1 MKEAKLQKKE
11 YLDLH
16 SLSDFPLTYRLSWMH
31 LCTKKVCLVRVRGP
45 GGRYDIGVGGET
57 EVVSARGRGSG
68 GHGFISGAG
77 ETELQLQWQR
87 YTFQSDLIDGS
98 GSISALI
105 SGNLAEKM
113 VSMTTEH
120 IFDLTCVEVKRLSTS
135 QILLESSDAL
145 PESSSS
151 GSKIESSTPA
161 KGLKRLVYL
170 VVGSDSSYFGQQL
183 DFQISNL
190 QSCLGAELLIKM

>member
-1 MKEAKLQKKE
+1 MINGIFIPAGIEILLYVSLWPGKCHKKE

-120 IFDLTCVEVKRLSTS
+120 IFDLTCVEDEFPFVIRMNFRLVQTAEKIIYTIKSYFILYSSVLVTRCRVESKLAAASVMRLS
-135 QILLESSDAL
+135 
-145 PESSSS
+145 
-151 GSKIESSTPA
+151 
-161 KGLKRLVYL
+161 
-170 VVGSDSSYFGQQL
+170 
-183 DFQISNL
+183 
-190 QSCLGAELLIKM
+190 